1 MTRQEKD
8 PKDPITLDISPEST
22 LVIILLL
29 IFIPLILTG
38 FLSQ

>member
-1 MTRQEKD
+1 MNRKEKA
-8 PKDPITLDISPEST
+8 PKEPITLDISPEST

-29 IFIPLILTG
+29 IFIPLVLTG